1 MVCDVVWDEIEKWI
15 KTNTDEYEEVILI
28 GSGGNINKL
37 FKMVKVQEKPL
48 SYIYMNSQYAFLNSL
63 SYEQRISLD

>member
-15 KTNTDEYEEVILI
+15 KINTENMNSSDRFWIINFSNV
-28 GSGGNINKL
+28 GSSR
-37 FKMVKVQEKPL
+37 KPL

-63 SYEQRISLD
+63 SYEQRIS